1 MNAINTKIAF
11 RVFEFLVFLCLTS
24 NIHGQ
29 YCKPIDSY
37 PNTGGYL
44 GFEGQADPT
53 HNGADFKAPVGVNV
67 YAMLDGEVI
76 RSGEHGGFGS
86 LNPPTSGGVIIIRH
100 KDKNGNYFYAVYGHL
115 NRLIKDNDTGQP
127 GEFVSQG
134 QIIGTIRSFYNGD
147 NFWPHIHL
155 GIYVGSNFPTVG
167 WGYSSDHT
175 YWRDPKPWLD
185 NNCGTMVSCNQNLTL
200 SSPANN
206 AEFTKGNNLSFS
218 WSSVANASFYEIW
231 IDNSSGF
238 GNPEIGFN
246 NGGSSNWVNN
256 GIVGTNIFS
265 LTTSMQNSLP
275 QNLYYWRVRALD
287 ASQKSLTNWS
297 DVRVFTL
304 LDAAPNPPN
313 LLSPAENAE
322 IIKGDNLS
330 FSWSSVANAS
340 FYEIWIDN
348 SSGFGNPEIGFNNG
362 GSSNWVNNGI
372 VSTNIFSLTTSMQNL
387 LPQNVYYWRVRAL
400 DANQKPLT
408 IWSEKRVFTL
418 MNSAP
423 NPPNLLYPTNNV
435 EITKGYIL
443 AFVWS
448 AVANA
453 SFFEIWI
460 DNNSGFGSPEIGF
473 NNGASSNWV
482 YNGIGS
488 SNSFTLTTAIQNLL
502 PQNLYYW
509 KVRALDGNKNPL
521 TEFSEVR
528 SFSLLDQNNKTIIND
543 ELNGS
548 TLGNATGI
556 TYVATPNGQGA
567 VFSRATEGRIEYP
580 FLMGL
585 PHEGTIE
592 MLIKVTKGYSYDNYL
607 LLDDQQ
613 SAFIFNTGP
622 SDVWYLGAMW
632 LVVSKSG
639 DVSLSTALTTT
650 PTAHTLSASN
660 TTFRFNEWHT
670 VSFSYG
676 NQGQYL
682 KVDGQL
688 VASNTNYTETLQ
700 ACGDWGNKRCEPTI
714 GEIKSVFWG
723 NNRYDQGFEGV
734 LDRFRASNA
743 QRDWLYSANTTK
755 LVEIPEDNNQI
766 KLYPNPVSDKLIIET
781 VGSTRNSTIDI
792 INSIGQVIYSDKL
805 SETTFVNT
813 ESFTKGIYIVK
824 LFMNDKIEFKK
835 IIKE

>member
-1 MNAINTKIAF
+1 M
-11 RVFEFLVFLCLTS
+11 FLCLAYKAD
-24 NIHGQ
+24 GQ

-67 YAMLDGEVI
+67 CAMLDGEVI

-115 NRLIKDNDTGQP
+115 NRLIKDNYTGQP

-256 GIVGTNIFS
+256 GIVSTNIFS
-265 LTTSMQNSLP
+265 LTTSMQNLLP

-287 ASQKSLTNWS
+287 ASQKPLTNWS
-297 DVRVFTL
+297 DERIFTL
-304 LDAAPNPPN
+304 LDTAPNPPN
-313 LLSPAENAE
+313 LLSPA
-322 IIKGDNLS
+322 D
-330 FSWSSVANAS
+330 
-340 FYEIWIDN
+340 
-348 SSGFGNPEIGFNNG
+348 
-362 GSSNWVNNGI
+362 
-372 VSTNIFSLTTSMQNL
+372 
-387 LPQNVYYWRVRAL
+387 
-400 DANQKPLT
+400 
-408 IWSEKRVFTL
+408 
-418 MNSAP
+418 
-423 NPPNLLYPTNNV
+423 NV
-435 EITKGYIL
+435 ENTKGNIL
-443 AFVWS
+443 PFVWS

-460 DNNSGFGSPEIGF
+460 DNSSGFGSPEIGF
-473 NNGASSNWV
+473 NNGKSSNWV

-488 SNSFTLTTAIQNLL
+488 SNSFTLTTAMQNLL

-521 TEFSEVR
+521 TEFSVVR

-567 VFSRATEGRIEYP
+567 VFSRTTEGRIEYP
-580 FLMGL
+580 FSKGL

-592 MLIKVTKGYSYDNYL
+592 MLIKVTKGYSYDNYS

-632 LVVSKSG
+632 LVVNKNG

-660 TTFRFNEWHT
+660 TTFRFNEWHI

-688 VASNTNYTETLQ
+688 VASNPNYTETLQ

-734 LDRFRASNA
+734 LDRFRASST
-743 QRDWLYSANTTK
+743 QIDWLYSANTTK
-755 LVEIPEDNNQI
+755 LIEIPEDNNQI

-805 SETTFVNT
+805 SETTFINT
-813 ESFTKGIYIVK
+813 KSFSNGIYIVK
-824 LFMNDKIEFKK
+824 LNIDNKIVFKK
-835 IIKE
+835 IIKK